1 MAIAFSSSWALT
13 LIVLATA
20 PFRFIGMKLRTKYMG
35 ALSGSNK
42 KDSFKDAGNLIMEA
56 VTNVR
61 TVFSFGNEN
70 IILDVFILY
79 YFYRLIQKKF
89 KHH

>member
-20 PFRFIGMKLRTKYMG
+20 PFRFLGMKLRTKFMG
-35 ALSGSNK
+35 ALSGSHK

-70 IILDVFILY
+70 IILDVNIY
-79 YFYRLIQKKF
+79 NIHRLIQKKF

>member
-35 ALSGSNK
+35 ALSGSHK
-42 KDSFKDAGNLIMEA
+42 KDSYKDAGNLIMEA

-70 IILDVFILY
+70 IILDVI
-79 YFYRLIQKKF
+79 I
-89 KHH
+89 

>member
-20 PFRFIGMKLRTKYMG
+20 PFRFLGMKLRTKFMG
-35 ALSGSNK
+35 ALSGSHK

-70 IILDVFILY
+70 IILDVYIY
-79 YFYRLIQKKF
+79 NIHRLIQKKF

>member
-1 MAIAFSSSWALT
+1 MDLKCKMQLVLFVVWLLLFHQVLALT

-35 ALSGSNK
+35 ALSGSHK
-42 KDSFKDAGNLIMEA
+42 KDSYKDAGNLIMEA

-70 IILDVFILY
+70 IILDVYI
-79 YFYRLIQKKF
+79 
-89 KHH
+89 